1 MVIGIGKYPSIYLFE
16 GNKDMKK
23 LILPIFIA
31 IITIVA
37 VVTFQVQYSK
47 YVQYKEQQEELKLI
61 EQQKKETKKTMEE
74 AEKKRQIWIVSG
86 NTLFQSIKKKLL
98 YQ

>member
-1 MVIGIGKYPSIYLFE
+1 
-16 GNKDMKK
+16 MKK
-23 LILPIFIA
+23 LILPIFVA
-31 IITIVA
+31 IITIAA

-47 YVQYKEQQEELKLI
+47 YVQYKDQQEELKLI

-74 AEKKRQIWIVSG
+74 AAKKRKIWIASG